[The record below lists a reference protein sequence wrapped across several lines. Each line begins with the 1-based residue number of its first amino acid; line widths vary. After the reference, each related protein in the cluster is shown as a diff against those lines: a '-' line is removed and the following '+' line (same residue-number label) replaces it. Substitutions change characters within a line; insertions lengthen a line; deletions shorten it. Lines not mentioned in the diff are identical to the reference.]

1 MMNETISQAPVET
14 LSPELQEL
22 LDNINMADLSTL
34 EIAEI
39 EIDSGVKMTTHRS

>member
-1 MMNETISQAPVET
+1 MNETISQTPIET

-22 LDNINMADLSTL
+22 LDNIKTVDLSTF

-39 EIDSGVKMTTHRS
+39 EIDSGVKMTTHRT